1 MPEERPMVRIPL
13 RWVRLGMV
21 VVLVLVVV
29 VPGAAL
35 AAGSFDDDDN
45 SMFEADIEWLA
56 QTGITQGCSVSPPLF
71 CPDRAVT
78 RGQMAAFLHRF
89 AQYLDSQG
97 GTTAAQPIALYEG
110 GFQPETVSNTPM
122 RLRRLQFTPPADGTV
137 IVDFAVQVSD
147 STGGSG
153 AECGLTPFTTPDIG
167 YSFGWLSGGAS
178 GATLGAIAGTRGFD
192 VTGGNTMT
200 VNLICQHIGN
210 GADTSVFNAAMT
222 LQYTP
227 S

>member
-21 VVLVLVVV
+21 VVLVLVV

-89 AQYLDSQG
+89 YQYLDSQG
-97 GTTAAQPIALYEG
+97 AAAQPMAFHEG
-110 GFQPETVSNTPM
+110 GEKMQGFLGTAPM
-122 RLRRLQFTPPADGTV
+122 RVQRLQFIPPAAGTV
-137 IVDFAVQVSD
+137 VVNWAAIVSGEGYVQCSPTTGATIDPDAAFGKAGEAELIAGSRTFDVA
-147 STGGSG
+147 GGS
-153 AECGLTPFTTPDIG
+153 TF
-167 YSFGWLSGGAS
+167 
-178 GATLGAIAGTRGFD
+178 
-192 VTGGNTMT
+192 T
-200 VNLICQHIGN
+200 VNLMCETQTGISDPYWQVDNPQITATYLP
-210 GADTSVFNAAMT
+210 GA
-222 LQYTP
+222 
-227 S
+227 